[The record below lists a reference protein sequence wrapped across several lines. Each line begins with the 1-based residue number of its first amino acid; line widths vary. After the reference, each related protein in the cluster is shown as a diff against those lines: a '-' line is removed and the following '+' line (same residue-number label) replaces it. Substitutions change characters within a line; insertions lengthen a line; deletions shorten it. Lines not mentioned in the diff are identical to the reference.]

1 MEALT
6 IILLV
11 LALVSVLFLLFM
23 KYKVNKIK
31 KKELEMGA
39 VLEAVEPQ
47 EVGIAVL
54 TLVLTLALIKK

>member
-11 LALVSVLFLLFM
+11 LTLVSVLFILFT

-31 KKELEMGA
+31 KEEELFNKINNFSFTT
-39 VLEAVEPQ
+39 LENNSQ
-47 EVGIAVL
+47 RKIN
-54 TLVLTLALIKK
+54 